1 MGRPLHSPLTR
12 LLREAQAACAESAA
26 LGAPIGEVTEQRAL
40 RRSSM
45 PGRCDGNIDPFLKGA
60 YSYYRVGQYTEFS
73 GVERL
78 PAGNLHFGGEH
89 TCVEYQGYMEGAVRS
104 GERAAT
110 EI

>member
-1 MGRPLHSPLTR
+1 MGRPFQSPLTR
-12 LLREAQAACAESAA
+12 LLRQAQAACAESAA

-45 PGRCDGNIDPFLKGA
+45 LGRCHGNIDSFLKGA
-60 YSYYRVGQYTEFS
+60 YSFVPVSTEFS